1 MLAVGDIP
9 SAMGFSPELQFY
21 VPLANARRSDVDFTA
36 DGYSESAGAIW
47 VIPRLFAP
55 PSHEVMSPYRHQIRC
70 TIARVLVHAMSVGS
84 FISTAN
90 YGFCNGAIR
99 GGALSNAMNNA
110 LERLVPASEA
120 EASERYESEPRW
132 HVLWTHSNC
141 ERLVYEELHAKGY
154 ELFLPTVGTWA
165 KRRDARYFCNR
176 ALFPGYL
183 FLRCAMDK
191 RSYLE
196 VCKSQGVVKIL
207 GQRWDRLAA
216 VPDAEI
222 EAIQK
227 VMRADVPCVPHAYLR
242 EGQTVRI
249 TEGPLANVE
258 GILLE
263 SRSDK
268 GLLVLSIEL
277 LRRSVAVE
285 VDCTRVAAA

>member
-1 MLAVGDIP
+1 
-9 SAMGFSPELQFY
+9 
-21 VPLANARRSDVDFTA
+21 
-36 DGYSESAGAIW
+36 
-47 VIPRLFAP
+47 
-55 PSHEVMSPYRHQIRC
+55 
-70 TIARVLVHAMSVGS
+70 MSVGS
-84 FISTAN
+84 FTSTAN
-90 YGFCNGAIR
+90 HGFCNGAIR
-99 GGALSNAMNNA
+99 GEALSNSVDHA

-120 EASERYESEPRW
+120 EASERYESEPHW

-141 ERLVYEELHAKGY
+141 ERLVYEQLHAKGY
-154 ELFLPTVGTWA
+154 ELFLPTAGTWA
-165 KRRDARYFCNR
+165 KRRGVRYFCNR
-176 ALFPGYL
+176 PLFSSYL

-196 VCKSQGVVKIL
+196 VCKSQGVVKML
-207 GQRWDRLAA
+207 GPRWDRLAV

-227 VMRADVPCVPHAYLR
+227 VMRADVPCMPHAYLR

-249 TEGPLANVE
+249 TEGPLANIE
-258 GILLE
+258 GILLK